1 VLTTPPPEKNIVKKY
16 SQGKMLPLET
26 KHSGGK
32 LLPHSDLRGR
42 VFLGEVS
49 RSRKRDIF
57 LGTWNVRS
65 LYRACSITAA
75 ARELA
80 RYKLDL
86 VDMQDVRWVKGAQ

>member
-1 VLTTPPPEKNIVKKY
+1 
-16 SQGKMLPLET
+16 M
-26 KHSGGK
+26 
-32 LLPHSDLRGR
+32 
-42 VFLGEVS
+42 FLGEVS

-65 LYRACSITAA
+65 LYRAGLLMAV

-86 VDMQDVRWVKGAQ
+86 VGVQEVRWDNRGTVRTGDYIFFYGKGNENHQLGTGFFLYTKG